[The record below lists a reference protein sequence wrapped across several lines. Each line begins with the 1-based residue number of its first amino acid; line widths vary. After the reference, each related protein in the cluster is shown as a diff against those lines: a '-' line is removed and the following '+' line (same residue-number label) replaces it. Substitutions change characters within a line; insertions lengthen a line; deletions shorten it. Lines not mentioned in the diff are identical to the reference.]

1 MIQIVLPDF
10 EIPNTVKKFQ
20 MNIKF
25 IMEDSDGEA
34 VSYETCMY
42 GQEVDTP

>member
-10 EIPNTVKKFQ
+10 EIPDTVKKFQ

-25 IMEDSDGEA
+25 IMEDSGEE

-42 GQEVDTP
+42 GQEVDAP

>member
-10 EIPNTVKKFQ
+10 EIPDTVKKFQ

-34 VSYETCMY
+34 VSYETSMY
-42 GQEVDTP
+42 GHEVDAP

>member
-10 EIPNTVKKFQ
+10 EIPDTVKKFQ

-25 IMEDSDGEA
+25 IMEDAGEE
-34 VSYETCMY
+34 VSYEVSME
-42 GQEVDTP
+42 GQEVDHA

>member
-10 EIPNTVKKFQ
+10 EIPDTVKKFQ

-25 IMEDSDGEA
+25 IMEDSDGGA
-34 VSYETCMY
+34 VSYETSMY
-42 GQEVDTP
+42 GQEVGTP

>member
-10 EIPNTVKKFQ
+10 EIPDTVKKLQ

-25 IMEDSDGEA
+25 IMEDDGEE
-34 VSYETCMY
+34 VSYEVSME
-42 GQEVDTP
+42 GQEVDHT

>member
-10 EIPNTVKKFQ
+10 EIPDTVKKFQ

-25 IMEDSDGEA
+25 IMEDAGEE
-34 VSYETCMY
+34 VSYEVFLD
-42 GQEVDTP
+42 GQEVDAP